1 MEIDSIQRVVEDCER
16 GRVHRLRADLT
27 VVDVDGCVS
36 VYSPHSQQVLSLNE
50 TASEIWRL
58 IGHEHCGTDQVVSL
72 LATRYAV
79 QPEAIRA
86 DVERVVSL
94 FENEGLYDD
103 EDADTGD
110 EPGG

>member
-1 MEIDSIQRVVEDCER
+1 M
-16 GRVHRLRADLT
+16 
-27 VVDVDGCVS
+27 
-36 VYSPHSQQVLSLNE
+36 
-50 TASEIWRL
+50 
-58 IGHEHCGTDQVVSL
+58 VSL